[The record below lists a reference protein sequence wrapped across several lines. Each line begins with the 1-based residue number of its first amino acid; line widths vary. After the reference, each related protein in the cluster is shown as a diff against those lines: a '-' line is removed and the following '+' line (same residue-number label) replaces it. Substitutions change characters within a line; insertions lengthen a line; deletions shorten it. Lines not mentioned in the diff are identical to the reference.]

1 MNILKQIRQLLHE
14 NTWLTILAFVVI
26 IGYYLIKWSR
36 EKKKNQQQVQAT
48 RTTTG
53 DKFHASQYEPIEY
66 FVNET
71 PSAPIA
77 FGRKATWLA
86 IKTEDAESVAAQF
99 AKPGKKQ
106 FKTNVEN
113 GIQGAFT
120 QYLFVTPPIQNW
132 VLVVGHGLDLQ
143 NQQQFDKFL
152 EMSRLYGEVQFY
164 GSFRGVN
171 YSAWARFV
179 NGEVLRAYSVADG
192 EVYYDAG
199 AMTELENT
207 FVQEEMDRAI
217 DDDERNWIATEGKLH
232 SISSEENVSRMAAYW
247 SIDPQTLENYPVVGL
262 GTIMED

>member
-1 MNILKQIRQLLHE
+1 MNIYEQIRQLLNE
-14 NTWLTILAFVVI
+14 NTWLTILALAVI
-26 IGYYLIKWSR
+26 LAYYLIKWNR

-48 RTTTG
+48 RATTG

-106 FKTNVEN
+106 FKTNVES

-132 VLVVGHGLDLQ
+132 VLVMGHGLDLQ

-152 EMSRLYGEVQFY
+152 EMSRLYGEVQFF

-179 NGEVLRAYSVADG
+179 NGVVVRAYCVAEG
-192 EVYYDAG
+192 EEYFDLG
-199 AMTELENT
+199 EMTDLENT
-207 FVQEEMDRAI
+207 FVEEEVDRSIEAE
-217 DDDERNWIATEGKLH
+217 ERAWVIGEGKLI

-247 SIDPQTLENYPVVGL
+247 SIDPQTLENYPVLGL

>member
-1 MNILKQIRQLLHE
+1 MTFEQYYELFRKNDWLIILPMLFVAAYYLLKWKREARRERNEILKIRE
-14 NTWLTILAFVVI
+14 
-26 IGYYLIKWSR
+26 
-36 EKKKNQQQVQAT
+36 
-48 RTTTG
+48 TTG
-53 DKFHASQYEPIEY
+53 DKFHQSYSEKIEY

-106 FKTNVEN
+106 FKTNVES
-113 GIQGAFT
+113 GIQGAFA
-120 QYLFVTPPIQNW
+120 QYLFVLPPIQTW

-171 YSAWARFV
+171 YSAWGRFV

-199 AMTELENT
+199 AMTEMENT

-232 SISSEENVSRMAAYW
+232 CISSEENVSRMAAYW
-247 SIDPQTLENYPVVGL
+247 SIDPQKLENYPVLGL

>member
-1 MNILKQIRQLLHE
+1 MNIYEQIRQLLHE

-86 IKTEDAESVAAQF
+86 IKTEDTESVAAQF

-143 NQQQFDKFL
+143 NQQQYDKFL

-179 NGEVLRAYSVADG
+179 DGEVVRAYSVAED
-192 EVYYDAG
+192 EVYFDLG
-199 AMTELENT
+199 EMTDLENT
-207 FVQEEMDRAI
+207 FVQEELDRTIEAE
-217 DDDERNWIATEGKLH
+217 ERAWVLEEGKLFC
-232 SISSEENVSRMAAYW
+232 ISSEENVSRMAAHW
-247 SIDPQTLENYPVVGL
+247 SIDPQTLENYPVLGL